1 MSAFPSFLPILAVLL
16 TPIGLVAA
24 LTLRSRRRGRLRRPT
39 RRFRFAVPAVSQLP
53 GDDPDIR
60 RVSHDV
66 DAIRTRFEN
75 QPVWPHPG
83 SRGERR

>member
-1 MSAFPSFLPILAVLL
+1 MSAFLTSLAILAVLL
-16 TPIGLVAA
+16 TSFGLVAA
-24 LTLRSRRRGRLRRPT
+24 LTLRSRRRGRLRRPA
-39 RRFRFAVPAVSQLP
+39 RRFRFAVPTVGPLP
-53 GDDPDIR
+53 GDDPDVR

-75 QPVWPHPG
+75 RPVWPHPG